1 MKELTYF
8 IAPFITEAREQRHD
22 ARKALGL
29 EVVTQG
35 FAPEDQTEKTD
46 LPPSGEEKY
55 NKQEPTGPM
64 SAVNLE
70 ESESNQ
76 SEREE
81 RQSVSSRDYVKLMD
95 GAVRFV
101 NTTRIPVEVVISE
114 FTSVNGGSV
123 GKAYIVRINDVSNG
137 V

>member
-1 MKELTYF
+1 
-8 IAPFITEAREQRHD
+8 
-22 ARKALGL
+22 
-29 EVVTQG
+29 
-35 FAPEDQTEKTD
+35 
-46 LPPSGEEKY
+46 
-55 NKQEPTGPM
+55 
-64 SAVNLE
+64 
-70 ESESNQ
+70 
-76 SEREE
+76 
-81 RQSVSSRDYVKLMD
+81 MD